1 MMKRKCYEDGGLTFA
16 ELDKE
21 ETDKAARSAID
32 DLIARQA
39 AKSEEAGGESEAKET
54 TRAKPASKPVAKA
67 APKPAEK
74 PAPKAEA
81 KPEAPR
87 AERAPST
94 VKAGAITGPAPAKSR
109 EAAMPDVGARKAE
122 TSARTRR
129 SAFGG
134 ENKGVYGMAAGGKVS
149 SASKRADGCAV
160 KGKTRGRMV

>member
-39 AKSEEAGGESEAKET
+39 AKSEEAGGESEAKEAP
-54 TRAKPASKPVAKA
+54 RAKSAPKA
-67 APKPAEK
+67 ASKPAEK
-74 PAPKAEA
+74 SAPKSEV
-81 KPEAPR
+81 KEAPR

>member
-1 MMKRKCYEDGGLTFA
+1 MMKRKCYEEGGLTFA

-21 ETDKAARSAID
+21 ETDKAARLAID

-39 AKSEEAGGESEAKET
+39 AKSEEAGGQSEAKET
-54 TRAKPASKPVAKA
+54 PRAKA
-67 APKPAEK
+67 APKPASKPAEK

-81 KPEAPR
+81 KSETPR